1 MSDTTSGT
9 SLTILELYPEH
20 LAINGDMGNMRV
32 LKRRLELAGHTVE
45 HVVHNPGDTLPEAP
59 DFVTIGSGPGS
70 ALAALADDVAVIAPA
85 LRALVADGVPLLAVA
100 GGYHLL
106 GTALALSSGTIA
118 GAGVFDATTDAT
130 ASRVVTGAFAIDT
143 DLGRLIGIENHGALT
158 TLGTGQ
164 QPFGTTGSGRGNDGT
179 GTEGARTGNAIG
191 THSHGP
197 VLAMNPVLADHLI
210 RAALD
215 RRGLSYETTAE
226 HAKLDDLALQT
237 RRLLTQGTSVEV
249 GTAR

>member
-1 MSDTTSGT
+1 MST
-9 SLTILELYPEH
+9 LTILELYPEH
-20 LAINGDMGNMRV
+20 LAINGDMGNVRV
-32 LKRRLELAGHTVE
+32 LSRRLELAGHTVE
-45 HVVHNPGDTLPEAP
+45 HLVHNPGDPLPQKP

-70 ALAALADDVAVIAPA
+70 ALAALADDVALIGGT
-85 LRALVADGVPLLAVA
+85 LRDWVADGVPLLAVA

-106 GTALALSSGTIA
+106 GTRLTLASGTIA

-130 ASRVVTGAFAIDT
+130 ASRVVTGCFAIDT
-143 DLGRLIGIENHGALT
+143 TLGRLIGIENHGALT
-158 TLGTGQ
+158 TLAAGQ
-164 QPFGTTGSGRGNDGT
+164 EPFGTTGSGRGNNGT

-210 RAALD
+210 RIALE
-215 RRGLSYETTAE
+215 RRGLAYETTAE
-226 HAKLDDLALQT
+226 HATLDDLALQT
-237 RRLLTQGTSVEV
+237 RRLLAAGTSVEV

>member
-9 SLTILELYPEH
+9 ALTILELYPEH
-20 LAINGDMGNMRV
+20 LAINGDMGNVRV
-32 LKRRLELAGHTVE
+32 LKRRLELAGHTVD
-45 HVVHNPGDTLPEAP
+45 HVVHNPGDTLPESP

-70 ALAALADDVAVIAPA
+70 ALAALADDVALIAPA

-106 GTALALSSGTIA
+106 GTTLTLSSGTIA
-118 GAGVFDATTDAT
+118 GVGVFDATTDGT

-143 DLGRLIGIENHGALT
+143 ELGRLIGIENHGALT
-158 TLGTGQ
+158 TLGAGQ

-215 RRGLSYETTAE
+215 RRGISYETTAE

>member
-20 LAINGDMGNMRV
+20 LAINGDMGNVRV

-45 HVVHNPGDTLPEAP
+45 HVVHNPGETLPEAP

-226 HAKLDDLALQT
+226 HAMLDDLALQT
-237 RRLLTQGTSVEV
+237 RRLLSQGTSVEV

>member
-20 LAINGDMGNMRV
+20 LAINGDMGNVRV

-45 HVVHNPGDTLPEAP
+45 HVVHNPGETLPEAP

>member
-1 MSDTTSGT
+1 MSDGTTPQT
-9 SLTILELYPEH
+9 LTILELYPEH
-20 LAINGDMGNMRV
+20 LAINGDMGNVRV
-32 LKRRLELAGHTVE
+32 LTRRLELAGYTVE
-45 HVVHNPGDTLPEAP
+45 HLVHNPGDTLPANP

-70 ALAALADDVAVIAPA
+70 ALTALADDVALIGAT
-85 LRALVADGVPLLAVA
+85 LRGYAADGVPLLAVA

-106 GTALALSSGTIA
+106 GTELSLASGTIA

-130 ASRVVTGAFAIDT
+130 ASRVVTGCFAIDT
-143 DLGRLIGIENHGALT
+143 PLGRLIGIENHGALT
-158 TLGTGQ
+158 TLSGSQ
-164 QPFGTTGSGRGNDGT
+164 EPFGTTGSGRGNNGT
-179 GTEGARTGNAIG
+179 GTEGARTLNAIG

-210 RAALD
+210 RIALD

-226 HAKLDDLALQT
+226 HTKLDDLALQT
-237 RRLLTQGTSVEV
+237 RRLLAAGTSVEV

>member
-1 MSDTTSGT
+1 MST
-9 SLTILELYPEH
+9 LTILELYPEH
-20 LAINGDMGNMRV
+20 LAINGDMGNVRV
-32 LKRRLELAGHTVE
+32 LSRRLELAGHTVE
-45 HVVHNPGDTLPEAP
+45 HLVHNPGDTLPEKP

-70 ALAALADDVAVIAPA
+70 ALAALADDVALIGGT
-85 LRALVADGVPLLAVA
+85 LRDWVADGVPLLAVA

-106 GTALALSSGTIA
+106 GARLTLASGTIA

-130 ASRVVTGAFAIDT
+130 ASRVVTGCFAIDT
-143 DLGRLIGIENHGALT
+143 TLGRLIGIENHGALT
-158 TLGTGQ
+158 TLDAGQ
-164 QPFGTTGSGRGNDGT
+164 EPFGTTGSGRGNNGT

-210 RAALD
+210 RIALE
-215 RRGLSYETTAE
+215 RRGLAYETTAE
-226 HAKLDDLALQT
+226 HATLDDLALQT
-237 RRLLTQGTSVEV
+237 RRLLAAGTSVEV